1 MKINV
6 NAFMKLLG
14 QKIKIHLPEILTGAG
29 VVAFT
34 GGVVTAIVR
43 TPKAYDKLKEH
54 KVTVDIIKNNTE
66 LYEDEKKEGIRK
78 ENVKFVGKMIK
89 AYWPTALCM
98 AAGTSAVVCADGIH
112 MKREAI
118 LAGQLGTAVATLK
131 GVADRIE
138 EKYGKEEA
146 DKLIYGTKEI
156 EEKEVKKNRKT
167 GKETEVTKIKEVI
180 DQENAEKALWV
191 CLDENHPFWP
201 QQDSYSA
208 EETSLHC
215 RMMKTN
221 LQEIEK
227 YLTQKLQTAEGH
239 VFVNDTLK
247 MIQCKYAANA
257 EWIGWF
263 YNVKD
268 ANPKYHNVISFHL
281 DDPVNDRFNAGLER
295 CVWVKLTPDGNIFQE
310 LKDANLI
317 EALFERG

>member
-1 MKINV
+1 MRINV

-29 VVAFT
+29 IVAFS
-34 GGVVTAIVR
+34 GAVATAIIR
-43 TPKAYDKLKEH
+43 TPKANEQFKEH
-54 KVTVDIIKNNTE
+54 KKRLEE
-66 LYEDEKKEGIRK
+66 LPMTPQEEKREKMLM
-78 ENVKFVGKMIK
+78 VGDLAK

-98 AAGTSAVVCADGIH
+98 TAGISAVVCADGIH

-146 DKLIYGTKEI
+146 DKLFYGTKEI
-156 EEKEVKKNRKT
+156 EEKETKTNKKT
-167 GKETEVTKIKEVI
+167 GKTTEVTKIKEVI
-180 DQENAEKALWV
+180 DRENAEKALWV

-208 EETSLHC
+208 EETFLHC

-310 LKDANLI
+310 LKGANLI